1 MFVRLLVLSLLAFV
15 LTLGSAD
22 AYAQNQRGRQSQEQQ
37 DSQRGSSDLPD
48 SVRRVE
54 QQTGGEVLRAEPMQ
68 RDGHEVYRIK
78 VLTSDGRVRV
88 MQDDP
93 QRRRQDDSQQ
103 RRQDDSQQRRG
114 SSRQEGPSRRSSPP
128 RSDNSGGGRSNG
140 NNTSDESEPPPF

>member
-1 MFVRLLVLSLLAFV
+1 MFLRLLVLSLLAFA
-15 LTLGSAD
+15 LTFGSAD
-22 AYAQNQRGRQSQEQQ
+22 AYAQNQRGRQSQDSQGQQ
-37 DSQRGSSDLPD
+37 NSQRGDSSDLPN

-93 QRRRQDDSQQ
+93 QRRR
-103 RRQDDSQQRRG
+103 G
-114 SSRQEGPSRRSSPP
+114 SSRQEGPSRNSPP
-128 RSDNSGGGRSNG
+128 PRGNSNGGGNGNG
-140 NNTSDESEPPPF
+140 NNNSDEGERPPY

>member
-1 MFVRLLVLSLLAFV
+1 MFLRLLALSLLAFC

-22 AYAQNQRGRQSQEQQ
+22 AYAQNQRGRQSQDSQGQQ
-37 DSQRGSSDLPD
+37 NSQRGDSSDLPN

-93 QRRRQDDSQQ
+93 Q
-103 RRQDDSQQRRG
+103 QRRG
-114 SSRQEGPSRRSSPP
+114 SSRQEGPSRRSPPP
-128 RSDNSGGGRSNG
+128 RSSNGGGGNGNG
-140 NNTSDESEPPPF
+140 NNNSDEGERPPF

>member
-1 MFVRLLVLSLLAFV
+1 MFLRLLALSLLAFC

-22 AYAQNQRGRQSQEQQ
+22 AYAQNQRERGRQSQDQQ
-37 DSQRGSSDLPD
+37 DSQRGDSSDLPN

-93 QRRRQDDSQQ
+93 Q
-103 RRQDDSQQRRG
+103 QRRG
-114 SSRQEGPSRRSSPP
+114 SSRQEGPSRRSPPP
-128 RSDNSGGGRSNG
+128 RSSNGGGGNGNG
-140 NNTSDESEPPPF
+140 NNNSDEGERPPF

>member
-1 MFVRLLVLSLLAFV
+1 MFLRLLALSLLAFS
-15 LTLGSAD
+15 LTFGSAD
-22 AYAQNQRGRQSQEQQ
+22 AYAQNQRDRGQQSQNSQE
-37 DSQRGSSDLPD
+37 SQRERSGQSDLPN

-93 QRRRQDDSQQ
+93 Q
-103 RRQDDSQQRRG
+103 QRRG
-114 SSRQEGPSRRSSPP
+114 SSRQESPSRRSSPP
-128 RSDNSGGGRSNG
+128 RSEGNNNGGGRGNG
-140 NNTSDESEPPPF
+140 NNNSDEGERPPF

>member
-1 MFVRLLVLSLLAFV
+1 MLLRFSALSLIAFSLLA
-15 LTLGSAD
+15 LGSAD
-22 AYAQNQRGRQSQEQQ
+22 AYAQNQRDRGRQSQERQE
-37 DSQRGSSDLPD
+37 SQRGSSDLPN

-93 QRRRQDDSQQ
+93 Q
-103 RRQDDSQQRRG
+103 QRRG
-114 SSRQEGPSRRSSPP
+114 SSRQESPSRRSSPP
-128 RSDNSGGGRSNG
+128 PRNSNGGGNGNG
-140 NNTSDESEPPPF
+140 NNNSDEDERPPY